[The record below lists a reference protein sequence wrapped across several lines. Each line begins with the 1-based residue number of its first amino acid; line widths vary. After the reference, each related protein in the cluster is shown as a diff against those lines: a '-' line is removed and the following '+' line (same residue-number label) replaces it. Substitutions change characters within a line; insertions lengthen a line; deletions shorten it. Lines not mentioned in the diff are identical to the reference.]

1 LDEFKKLETMDS
13 QAESMLYGNL
23 TNSIFESLVPEGSQL
38 RPSNTVRKITEGHIS
53 STSTDSNLQD
63 ELRDSVAQLNDDL
76 SLTKNLNLIQIN
88 AARKFSKS
96 LYVKTS
102 SNQTINQ
109 KKGEIVP
116 NSDSGIFAKDILRA
130 SETKT
135 IYQRQASA
143 KVI

>member
-1 LDEFKKLETMDS
+1 
-13 QAESMLYGNL
+13 
-23 TNSIFESLVPEGSQL
+23 VPDGSQL

-76 SLTKNLNLIQIN
+76 SLTKNLNPIQIK
-88 AARKFSKS
+88 ATRKFSKS

-102 SNQTINQ
+102 SKQTINQ

-116 NSDSGIFAKDILRA
+116 NISDSGIFAKDILRA

>member
-1 LDEFKKLETMDS
+1 M
-13 QAESMLYGNL
+13 
-23 TNSIFESLVPEGSQL
+23 
-38 RPSNTVRKITEGHIS
+38 RKITEGHIS

-76 SLTKNLNLIQIN
+76 SLTKNLNPIQIN
-88 AARKFSKS
+88 ATRKFSKS

>member
-23 TNSIFESLVPEGSQL
+23 TNSIFESLVPVGSQL

-76 SLTKNLNLIQIN
+76 SLTKNLNPIQIN

-102 SNQTINQ
+102 SNHNQ